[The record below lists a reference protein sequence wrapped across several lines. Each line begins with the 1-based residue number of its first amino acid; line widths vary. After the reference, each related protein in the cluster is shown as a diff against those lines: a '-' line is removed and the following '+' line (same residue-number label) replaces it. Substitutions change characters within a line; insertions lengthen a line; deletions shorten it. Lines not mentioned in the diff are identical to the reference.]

1 MRENSNEITIKMRGY
16 PVWGLVSGTLYHFGE
31 ITFERGTRK
40 KYRRNHNRSFR
51 DVDVYRLQIV
61 ILRMIDTDRWTKLR
75 HTSDWMP
82 GKPFDINNKN
92 PIPPPIFRTLKE
104 NDLPWSLA
112 NKTPLS
118 IQIPG
123 KVASSNEWQIA
134 KVYLPCN
141 YYALFPDFQLA
152 FINCVNETIA
162 TMLKDG
168 NAHAEVYETPKF
180 MLPPYSEFYGDV
192 VAPTSTWFFLEDFQ
206 RTTSICL
213 ISVAKKFRDMVDFQ
227 IVLNPKLEWQLG
239 LIDEP
244 HRLGAIPFSE
254 RKLQSTERKFST
266 AVTIPRSTFDV
277 MRSLLRET
285 LKPRPASGREVTWR
299 KRTTT
304 VDPYNFYG
312 IKSIDLGRNAITSL
326 WIFCDVVDTS
336 YVGNVQIPLLQ
347 LVPAVTVN
355 SVASFE
361 RFGML
366 YRKRINKGRVNT
378 IKIWI
383 TETFDGK
390 PIRFREP
397 VIISLEVQRDA

>member
-1 MRENSNEITIKMRGY
+1 MVFLG
-16 PVWGLVSGTLYHFGE
+16 
-31 ITFERGTRK
+31 
-40 KYRRNHNRSFR
+40 
-51 DVDVYRLQIV
+51 RLSMDYI
-61 ILRMIDTDRWTKLR
+61 R
-75 HTSDWMP
+75 
-82 GKPFDINNKN
+82 
-92 PIPPPIFRTLKE
+92 
-104 NDLPWSLA
+104 
-112 NKTPLS
+112 
-118 IQIPG
+118 
-123 KVASSNEWQIA
+123 
-134 KVYLPCN
+134 
-141 YYALFPDFQLA
+141 
-152 FINCVNETIA
+152 
-162 TMLKDG
+162 
-168 NAHAEVYETPKF
+168 
-180 MLPPYSEFYGDV
+180 
-192 VAPTSTWFFLEDFQ
+192 
-206 RTTSICL
+206 L

-227 IVLNPKLEWQLG
+227 IVLNPILERQLG

-361 RFGML
+361 IFGML
-366 YRKRINKGRVNT
+366 YRKRINKGRVNA

-383 TETFDGK
+383 TEAFDGK
-390 PIRFREP
+390 PIHFREP